1 MFHDADNLLFTV
13 STLILIAISLLFTIL
28 LIRSRPSTTSRWL
41 PKEIKKTKITTK
53 IKTKQKTKAKKAT
66 EAPAMRERPE
76 NQEPPENRR
85 SPKVAP
91 IVKGCLH
98 YLGYLERLSTSSF
111 PYECLACSKLG
122 ECMGERKKKLEKAG
136 TNMSKHTVAKRIEST
151 IEKSNKAPWRAWRG
165 KNEQAVPG
173 NQVPEL
179 YELLK
184 ELGGKIKH
192 NDWEY
197 QCYEKPLNIVVRTKS

>member
-1 MFHDADNLLFTV
+1 M
-13 STLILIAISLLFTIL
+13 
-28 LIRSRPSTTSRWL
+28 
-41 PKEIKKTKITTK
+41 TTK
-53 IKTKQKTKAKKAT
+53 IETKQKTKTRKAT
-66 EAPAMRERPE
+66 EAPEIRESPE
-76 NQEPPENRR
+76 NEEVPETRKR
-85 SPKVAP
+85 PKVMSP
-91 IVKGCLH
+91 IKGCLH
-98 YLGYLERLSTSSF
+98 YLGYLEKLSTSSF

-122 ECMGERKKKLEKAG
+122 ECVGEKKKKLEKVG
-136 TNMSKHTVAKRIEST
+136 SNMSEYTVAKRIEST
-151 IEKSNKAPWRAWRG
+151 IEKSNNAPWRAWRG
-165 KNEQAVPG
+165 KNEEAVPG